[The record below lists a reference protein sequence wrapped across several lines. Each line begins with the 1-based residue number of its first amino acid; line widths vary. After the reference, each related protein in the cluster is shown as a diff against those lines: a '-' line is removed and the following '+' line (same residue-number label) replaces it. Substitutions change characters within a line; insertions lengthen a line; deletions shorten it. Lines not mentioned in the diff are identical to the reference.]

1 MGDLNETSFLALN
14 ASVDASP
21 LTVALAIG
29 AAKYLVL
36 VIPALLLIG
45 WLGGG
50 ARQRF
55 VALALQLRSVF
66 GLERGALN
74 PSLAM

>member
-36 VIPALLLIG
+36 VIEDLGSPLLVLPQPEG
-45 WLGGG
+45 SVYPPNREPNSVRVG
-50 ARQRF
+50 AT
-55 VALALQLRSVF
+55 
-66 GLERGALN
+66 EH
-74 PSLAM
+74 M